1 MAVGIVARIATII
14 LNFKKR
20 DNIMKVNIINIVG
33 KWLDLSNKADSIA
46 NEKVAQAKLLDD
58 HEPMLKNCSTFGGV
72 KTRFEDIHKQLYLG
86 FITKYIQDKNIKLK
100 NVKIADKVYNFT
112 VEDCLLSMTELKK
125 EYNPDVANYFRSS
138 KSPLGFMRNLDT
150 HVKEKW
156 ADFRADLQ
164 TAGNPV
170 EEVVTEVDDTPKI
183 TLKPLEQVAKALAQQ
198 YKTLGNKAG
207 KDISKQDVIQPKE
220 ELKALAEKNLER
232 ENSKY
237 TFKDILKM
245 L

>member
-1 MAVGIVARIATII
+1 MIATII
-14 LNFKKR
+14 LNYKKR
-20 DNIMKVNIINIVG
+20 DNIMKVNIINVIG
-33 KWLDLSNKADSIA
+33 KWLDLSNKADNIA

-58 HEPMLKNCSTFGGV
+58 LEPMLKNCSTFGGV

-112 VEDCLLSMTELKK
+112 IEDCLLSMTELKK
-125 EYNPDVANYFRSS
+125 EYNVDVANFFRRSS
-138 KSPLGFMRNLDT
+138 KPLGFMRNLDT

-170 EEVVTEVDDTPKI
+170 EEVVTVIEEDTNKI

-198 YKTLGNKAG
+198 HKTLGNKAG
-207 KDISKQDVIQPKE
+207 KDISKQDVIQPRE

-237 TFKDILKM
+237 TFKDIQNM

>member
-1 MAVGIVARIATII
+1 
-14 LNFKKR
+14 
-20 DNIMKVNIINIVG
+20 MKVNIINVIG

-46 NEKVAQAKLLDD
+46 NEKVAQAKMLDD
-58 HEPMLKNCSTFGGV
+58 LEPMLKNCSTFGGV
-72 KTRFEDIHKQLYLG
+72 KTRFPEIHTQLYLG
-86 FITKYIQDKNIKLK
+86 FITKFIQDKNIKLK
-100 NVKIADKVYNFT
+100 NVKIADIVYNFT
-112 VEDCLLSMTELKK
+112 IEDCIKSATELKADYTP
-125 EYNPDVANYFRSS
+125 EVASYF
-138 KSPLGFMRNLDT
+138 KSNKAPLGFMRNLDT
-150 HVKEKW
+150 NIKEKW

-170 EEVVTEVDDTPKI
+170 DEVVTEVDDTPKI

-207 KDISKQDVIQPKE
+207 KDISKQDVIQPKA

-237 TFKDILKM
+237 TFKDILKT

>member
-1 MAVGIVARIATII
+1 
-14 LNFKKR
+14 
-20 DNIMKVNIINIVG
+20 MKVNIINVIG

-58 HEPMLKNCSTFGGV
+58 LEPMLKNCSTFGGV

-86 FITKYIQDKNIKLK
+86 FITKYIQEKNIKLTK
-100 NVKIADKVYNFT
+100 VKIADVVYNFT
-112 VEDCLLSMTELKK
+112 VEDCLLSMPELKK
-125 EYNPDVANYFRSS
+125 EYNVDVANFFRSS

-164 TAGNPV
+164 IAGNPV
-170 EEVVTEVDDTPKI
+170 EEVVTVIEEDTNKI

-207 KDISKQDVIQPKE
+207 KDISKQDVIQPRE

-232 ENSKY
+232 ESSKY
-237 TFKDILKM
+237 SFKDIQNM

>member
-1 MAVGIVARIATII
+1 
-14 LNFKKR
+14 
-20 DNIMKVNIINIVG
+20 MKVNIINVIG

-58 HEPMLKNCSTFGGV
+58 LEPMLKNCSTFGGV
-72 KTRFEDIHKQLYLG
+72 KTRFKDIHKQLYLG
-86 FITKYIQDKNIKLK
+86 FITKYIQDKNIKLTK
-100 NVKIADKVYNFT
+100 VKIADVIYNFT
-112 VEDCLLSMTELKK
+112 VEDCLLSMPELKK
-125 EYNPDVANYFRSS
+125 EYNVDVANFFRSS

-164 TAGNPV
+164 TAGSPI
-170 EEVVTEVDDTPKI
+170 EEVVTVIEEDTNKI

-207 KDISKQDVIQPKE
+207 KDISKQDVIQPRE

-232 ENSKY
+232 ESSKY
-237 TFKDILKM
+237 SFKDIQNM